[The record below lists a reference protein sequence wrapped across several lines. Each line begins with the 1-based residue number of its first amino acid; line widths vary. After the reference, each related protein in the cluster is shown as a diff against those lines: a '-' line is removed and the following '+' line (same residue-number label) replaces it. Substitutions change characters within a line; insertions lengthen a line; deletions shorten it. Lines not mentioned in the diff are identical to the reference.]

1 MQQRGLPC
9 SAVQHGSC
17 GTDVVVDTHQAV
29 CVAAVLPGET
39 NGQKSVCD
47 SATRPTCHWSP
58 WCRTTQTLAEEDAD
72 KQTGGGATRAS
83 QPSLS
88 AIVKTRSLF
97 DFVRTDSWLH
107 GKRAASCEIG
117 LWGGLAPRPCYHRE
131 DRVYQVRAAQ
141 SQPTLQ
147 FNIVRGRVASDVL
160 AAVEMTWMQGTV
172 EG

>member
-1 MQQRGLPC
+1 MRCRCPSRPVEVSLFLGLP
-9 SAVQHGSC
+9 
-17 GTDVVVDTHQAV
+17 
-29 CVAAVLPGET
+29 
-39 NGQKSVCD
+39 
-47 SATRPTCHWSP
+47 R
-58 WCRTTQTLAEEDAD
+58 CRTTQTLAEEDAD

-147 FNIVRGRVASDVL
+147 VGLFPSQYITVHVC
-160 AAVEMTWMQGTV
+160 MQRPLWG
-172 EG
+172 